1 MRRLSPE
8 YHKASCECVWKGFRL
23 LNSWI
28 FSAIFCSSSYQGC
41 YEMYFTSVRNCLD
54 GFDVFGLFFVFFA
67 HIMIRASFHPKVF
80 GGLQFLKC
88 FPSAQRSPFLKE
100 SMINSM
106 SLRGGLAISWK
117 CLVTVHMTCMSYL
130 HLSHPESISLTF
142 MCKTFWEGY
151 FFGR

>member
-28 FSAIFCSSSYQGC
+28 FSAILCSSSYQGC
-41 YEMYFTSVRNCLD
+41 HEMYFTGVRNCLD
-54 GFDVFGLFFVFFA
+54 GFDVFVCTHGSLRF
-67 HIMIRASFHPKVF
+67 IN
-80 GGLQFLKC
+80 LKC
-88 FPSAQRSPFLKE
+88 FPSAQRSLFLKE
-100 SMINSM
+100 SVINSM
-106 SLRGGLAISWK
+106 SLRGGLALSWK

-142 MCKTFWEGY
+142 RCKTFWEGY
-151 FFGR
+151 SFGRWNLFYLSIYLYLIW